1 MVYGEDRPARG
12 QMLHT
17 HTCPRLGL
25 WRARWS
31 RSSAGSRVVCTPPLS
46 VLACPCTVLR
56 RNLPLCNATELG
68 THASQASRTAGC
80 AQPGPDPAPRDC
92 RWRHAQRRA
101 GVGRGVWRR
110 EVTRELRTHESG
122 LARGVDTRQRM
133 RTRWRTFAIFF
144 LERAKEREV
153 HVNYRM
159 QEKCSLHRHLTCV
172 NRHVRH
178 RLRHTAHATWD
189 QVYMGHQAPTEVERC
204 MENKSVTRNG
214 PQPFARRAT
223 SHRRCL
229 VLRTP
234 LRSRLAAS
242 ARPLVPLRSD
252 AALSLPSLRRN
263 WRQICGGSRG
273 DAAPL
278 LPRRLTARCSRGTCR
293 RVAAAAR
300 RRGRR
305 ASS

>member
-1 MVYGEDRPARG
+1 MTAHAYTLAHVCNFLLRKGKGE
-12 QMLHT
+12 
-17 HTCPRLGL
+17 
-25 WRARWS
+25 
-31 RSSAGSRVVCTPPLS
+31 RSACKLS
-46 VLACPCTVLR
+46 YA
-56 RNLPLCNATELG
+56 
-68 THASQASRTAGC
+68 
-80 AQPGPDPAPRDC
+80 
-92 RWRHAQRRA
+92 
-101 GVGRGVWRR
+101 R
-110 EVTRELRTHESG
+110 EVQSAE
-122 LARGVDTRQRM
+122 
-133 RTRWRTFAIFF
+133 
-144 LERAKEREV
+144 
-153 HVNYRM
+153 
-159 QEKCSLHRHLTCV
+159 RHLTCV
-172 NRHVRH
+172 MRH

-263 WRQICGGSRG
+263 WRKICGGSRG

-300 RRGRR
+300 MR
-305 ASS
+305 

>member
-1 MVYGEDRPARG
+1 MRSTWPRPYAARLSEAARPTAGRRRSRRLGARG
-12 QMLHT
+12 D
-17 HTCPRLGL
+17 
-25 WRARWS
+25 
-31 RSSAGSRVVCTPPLS
+31 
-46 VLACPCTVLR
+46 R
-56 RNLPLCNATELG
+56 R
-68 THASQASRTAGC
+68 
-80 AQPGPDPAPRDC
+80 
-92 RWRHAQRRA
+92 
-101 GVGRGVWRR
+101 
-110 EVTRELRTHESG
+110 LRTHESRSRPQCPG
-122 LARGVDTRQRM
+122 LPAGLTLDRACVHAGARLQFSFKKGQRIEKCM
-133 RTRWRTFAIFF
+133 YA
-144 LERAKEREV
+144 REV
-153 HVNYRM
+153 QRGLSCVIA
-159 QEKCSLHRHLTCV
+159 HRSCV
-172 NRHVRH
+172 SP
-178 RLRHTAHATWD
+178 LGHTAHATWL
-189 QVYMGHQAPTEVERC
+189 MGSSVHGTSSADRGGEVHGE
-204 MENKSVTRNG
+204 KSVTRNG
-214 PQPFARRAT
+214 PQPFARRTT

-242 ARPLVPLRSD
+242 ARPLVPMRSD